1 MGKVQKAAHW
11 LVDVHG
17 KTKLIRNEKRKLRA
31 VFINNIA
38 VGQLL
43 GWLLAINAVHSAWVA
58 VPFIVFAFMSA
69 WLGSGLTI

>member
-1 MGKVQKAAHW
+1 
-11 LVDVHG
+11 
-17 KTKLIRNEKRKLRA
+17 LRA

-69 WLGSGLTI
+69 WLIHWSAAYWLNDLE